1 MASPMPKKITPPAT
15 PVKKPRRKT
24 AGAIAWNDPVARAK
38 AKAPVIRHPK
48 GWKIEYGKEAKAK
61 WIELIL
67 EALETGASL
76 HKACRD
82 LGPDA
87 PTSTLFTY
95 WVRQS
100 PELTELYATSR
111 MRGYLTFAEDLQEIA
126 DNPHQGITTT
136 TVKGP
141 NGVETK
147 VVEEDMLGHRTLQ
160 IATRK
165 WLLSKFLPKVF
176 GDRIQLEPT
185 SNEEVAKA
193 LKEIAGKLPV

>member
-1 MASPMPKKITPPAT
+1 MAKKIIPPE
-15 PVKKPRRKT
+15 PPKKPRRKT
-24 AGAIAWNDPVARAK
+24 AGASAWNDPNAK
-38 AKAPVIRHPK
+38 AKAAAPVVRHPF
-48 GWKIEYGKEAKAK
+48 GWRVEYSPEEKEK
-61 WIELIL
+61 WIRLIL
-67 EALETGASL
+67 DALETGVSL

-82 LGPDA
+82 LGENA

-136 TVKGP
+136 TTIGP
-141 NGVETK
+141 EGKEVK
-147 VVEEDMLGHRTLQ
+147 VVEADMLGHRTLQ
-160 IATRK
+160 VATRK

-176 GDRIQLEPT
+176 GDRLQLEPT
-185 SNEEVAKA
+185 SNEEVAKQ

>member
-1 MASPMPKKITPPAT
+1 MARKTPPVE
-15 PVKKPRRKT
+15 PPKKPRRKS
-24 AGAIAWNDPVARAK
+24 AGALAWNDPVAKAK
-38 AKAPVIRHPK
+38 AAAPVIRHPK
-48 GWKIEYGKEAKAK
+48 GWRVEYSKEEKEK
-61 WIELIL
+61 FIGLIL
-67 EALETGASL
+67 DALETGVSL

-82 LGPDA
+82 LGDGA

-136 TVKGP
+136 RVSGP

-176 GDRIQLEPT
+176 GDRVQLEPT